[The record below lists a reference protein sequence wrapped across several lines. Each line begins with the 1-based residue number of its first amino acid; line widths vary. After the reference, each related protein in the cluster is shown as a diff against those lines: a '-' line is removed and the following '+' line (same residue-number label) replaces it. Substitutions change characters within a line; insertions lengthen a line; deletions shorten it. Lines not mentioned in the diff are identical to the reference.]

1 MDGADVH
8 AKRRRTDTTLA
19 IDAFPNGSEDCETTA
34 DGARRGPDSGAP
46 LDDAELDV
54 SLERYEY
61 AAAASIVNGT
71 GGVGFAATCA
81 FNREKSATKEL
92 LELLRPHVRWRDVR
106 ADGADDATGDGDDA
120 AAATAEEKKRRE
132 ATIASVPPRLRLNP
146 VKMPGR
152 GFVFVRLSVAQRL
165 GPDSRERRTEGPAS
179 ATGSASRAKELEPDH
194 DPDSERNEKSVAKA
208 LGRAAARAAVALTA
222 SVRAGAVPAPRWG
235 EKVVAVQATCAM
247 PGPAPETKTP
257 SDSGRLAETVARVV
271 DCMDEPLVARIAGD
285 AADGARERDPRDVR
299 FAVAFANRFKGRGGD
314 VSAEF
319 KRYAREVVVP
329 AVAAAAETALA
340 AARFPSRR
348 RLLSRPAPKNAKGDE
363 RAEHF
368 SASDRADDAE
378 KASVEPIEEEAAVPG
393 TTNDGRS
400 KETRARGASSSSRA
414 TVDLRDPDVTFFVE
428 VLSVPAEGADGFV
441 ERLAIGAAAKRDGV
455 FELKRGAIRPVALKR
470 ANEATR

>member
-222 SVRAGAVPAPRWG
+222 SVRAGAVPAPRWV

-314 VSAEF
+314 VRTEF
-319 KRYAREVVVP
+319 KRYTREAVVP

-340 AARFPSRR
+340 TARFRR
-348 RLLSRPAPKNAKGDE
+348 RRRPRRPAPGARGDE
-363 RAEHF
+363 RAEDD
-368 SASDRADDAE
+368 ANAVDRADAAQDLAE
-378 KASVEPIEEEAAVPG
+378 GKGEETAVSG
-393 TTNDGRS
+393 TNDGRPKGKS
-400 KETRARGASSSSRA
+400 SGAGA

-428 VLSVPAEGADGFV
+428 VLSVPAEGLDGFV